1 MRSRDLLKMKI
12 NERKKKKSLLAL
24 TKIKRSYK

>member
-12 NERKKKKSLLAL
+12 NEKKKSLLAL